1 MILNWKEVDMECSC
15 CGKEIKNNMVIQIA
29 LSKNVPDL
37 LICKNCIDEMHSFLE
52 DRANE
57 RKEYISKQKK
67 EIIEEVTHITD
78 QLSLLYNKYIDTIN
92 DNYKSDVSYSNAK
105 YVLNKLN
112 TFYCDDSV
120 FADEAIVNMFNSILG
135 SCIDYIYKEED
146 YNDLTRNKFKK
157 ELDSIFVDQITELD
171 EQIKNNNLVI
181 TDEDIEEAEL
191 DDDYDT
197 DENHYEDFTVLK
209 DEFDTPSKIKAE
221 LDKYV
226 IGQEKAK
233 KIISVGI
240 YNHYK
245 RIEQNKTNIKKSNI
259 LLTGPTGCGKT
270 EIARTIANML
280 NVPFAIADATSL
292 TSAGYVGDDVE
303 DMLLKLIDDAD
314 GDIDLAEYGIIYID
328 EIDKLARNGNVIGKD
343 VGGEG
348 VQQALLK
355 IVEGN
360 EITINTKSGTN
371 PFSEPITI
379 NTENILFIAGG
390 AFESLTMED
399 KPAKVSLGFSV
410 SSDENKEENKEDNK
424 NIIDAKALIKYG
436 IIPELTG
443 RFPIIATLHALTQN
457 DLKRILVEP
466 ENSIVKQ
473 YQELFSI
480 DDVKLKFNNEAL
492 DWIAKKAF
500 DNKTGARGLK
510 SIIEDSMLEVMYELP
525 DASTINQVQ
534 VSVKN
539 NALEFKKTKKKER
552 KTQNEKKVTKRA
564 TN

>member
-1 MILNWKEVDMECSC
+1 MECSC

-92 DNYKSDVSYSNAK
+92 DNYKSNVSYSNAK

-112 TFYCDDSV
+112 TFYSDDSV

-146 YNDLTRNKFKK
+146 YNDLTRNKLKK

-191 DDDYDT
+191 DDDYDA
-197 DENHYEDFTVLK
+197 DENQYEDFTVLK

-270 EIARTIANML
+270 EIARTIAKML

>member
-1 MILNWKEVDMECSC
+1 MECSC

-29 LSKNVPDL
+29 LSKNFPDL

-78 QLSLLYNKYIDTIN
+78 QLALLYNKYIDTIN
-92 DNYKSDVSYSNAK
+92 DNYKSNVSYSNAK
-105 YVLNKLN
+105 YVLHKLN
-112 TFYCDDSV
+112 TFYSDDSV

-146 YNDLTRNKFKK
+146 YNDLTRNKLKK

-191 DDDYDT
+191 DDDYDA

-221 LDKYV
+221 LDKHV

>member
-1 MILNWKEVDMECSC
+1 MECSC

-29 LSKNVPDL
+29 LSKNFPDL

-92 DNYKSDVSYSNAK
+92 DNYKSNVSYSNAK

-112 TFYCDDSV
+112 TFYSDDSV

-146 YNDLTRNKFKK
+146 YNNINRNKLKK

-191 DDDYDT
+191 DDDYDA
-197 DENHYEDFTVLK
+197 DENYYEDFTVLK

>member
-1 MILNWKEVDMECSC
+1 MECSC

-92 DNYKSDVSYSNAK
+92 DNYKSNVSYSNAK

-112 TFYCDDSV
+112 TFYSDDSV

-146 YNDLTRNKFKK
+146 YNDLTRNKLKK

-191 DDDYDT
+191 DDDYDA

>member
-1 MILNWKEVDMECSC
+1 MECSC

-29 LSKNVPDL
+29 LSKNFPDL

-92 DNYKSDVSYSNAK
+92 DNYKSNVSYSNAK

-112 TFYCDDSV
+112 TFYSDDAV

-146 YNDLTRNKFKK
+146 YNDLTRNKLKK

-191 DDDYDT
+191 DDDYDV

-371 PFSEPITI
+371 PFSAPITI

-399 KPAKVSLGFSV
+399 KPAKVSLGFNV

-552 KTQNEKKVTKRA
+552 KTQNEKKVTKRD

>member
-1 MILNWKEVDMECSC
+1 MECSC

-29 LSKNVPDL
+29 LSKNFPDL

-78 QLSLLYNKYIDTIN
+78 QLSLLYHKYIDTIN
-92 DNYKSDVSYSNAK
+92 DNYKSNVSYSNAK

-112 TFYCDDSV
+112 TFYSDDSV

-146 YNDLTRNKFKK
+146 YNDLTRNKLKK

-191 DDDYDT
+191 DDDYDV

-552 KTQNEKKVTKRA
+552 KTQNEKKVTKRT